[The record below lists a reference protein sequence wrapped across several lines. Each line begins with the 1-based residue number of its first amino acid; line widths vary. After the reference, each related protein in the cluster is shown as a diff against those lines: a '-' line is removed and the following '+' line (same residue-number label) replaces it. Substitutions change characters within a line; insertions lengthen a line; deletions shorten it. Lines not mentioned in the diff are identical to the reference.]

1 MTKAI
6 EEYKSPGHKLISM
19 LHVGRDKLRLKYAS
33 LRVNLRTAQNHV
45 RAVEKSREMW
55 RQRAEAAEAKLSTL

>member
-19 LHVGRDKLRLKYAS
+19 LHVGRDKLRLK
-33 LRVNLRTAQNHV
+33 
-45 RAVEKSREMW
+45 
-55 RQRAEAAEAKLSTL
+55 